1 MSSAQETTGKRKSTK
16 KPVKPNKLR
25 FTKRAVS
32 AKIKSGGIALVSEA
46 LVKKG
51 VTNLVP
57 KMHVKRGDLVMM
69 ISGSEKAGKGKIGKV
84 LKVFPAQGKI
94 IVEGINVIK
103 RATKA
108 RPGSMQTQGG
118 IVEKEAPIFACKVQ
132 LYDPV
137 AKKPT
142 RIRHK
147 VLENGK
153 KVRVG
158 VKSGEILDN

>member
-1 MSSAQETTGKRKSTK
+1 
-16 KPVKPNKLR
+16 
-25 FTKRAVS
+25 
-32 AKIKSGGIALVSEA
+32 
-46 LVKKG
+46 
-51 VTNLVP
+51 
-57 KMHVKRGDLVMM
+57 MHVKRGDLVMM

>member
-1 MSSAQETTGKRKSTK
+1 MSSAQEKSGKEKSKK
-16 KPVKPNKLR
+16 KPVRPNKLR
-25 FTKRAVS
+25 YTKAAKS
-32 AKIKSGGIALVSEA
+32 AKIKAGGIALVSEA

-51 VTNLVP
+51 ATNLVP
-57 KMHVKRGDLVMM
+57 KIHVKRGDLVMM
-69 ISGSEKAGKGKIGKV
+69 ISGSKKAGKGKIGKV
-84 LKVFPAQGKI
+84 LKVLPAQGKI
-94 IVEGINVIK
+94 IVEGINIIK
-103 RATKA
+103 KA
-108 RPGSMQTQGG
+108 MKSRPGMMQAQTG
-118 IVEKEAPIFACKVQ
+118 IVEKEAPIFASKVQ

-147 VLENGK
+147 MMENGK

>member
-1 MSSAQETTGKRKSTK
+1 MSSAQEKTGKRKTK

-32 AKIKSGGIALVSEA
+32 VKIKSGGIALVSEA